1 MNWVA
6 NYILCCA
13 THYKSN
19 VRPSCW
25 VSCCV
30 FGTKTLLHQHYPKC
44 YHTALGQAF
53 YLKDWQTINSCE
65 TGRWPLVMIVYK
77 QFRKNPSCL
86 QPPWIK
92 HINAFIWASC
102 ADMAG
107 PIKMTS
113 HLSKK
118 IIHNMWR
125 QFHCTHLERN
135 GLEFNYRAKI
145 SPLFFSSGLRAISTN
160 KMSWSSATMWPS
172 NNTWLWLHLLMGE
185 KWVFYITVISV
196 RVDRAKTLNPPFQF
210 AGSIFIHLH
219 PTS

>member
-1 MNWVA
+1 
-6 NYILCCA
+6 
-13 THYKSN
+13 
-19 VRPSCW
+19 
-25 VSCCV
+25 
-30 FGTKTLLHQHYPKC
+30 
-44 YHTALGQAF
+44 
-53 YLKDWQTINSCE
+53 
-65 TGRWPLVMIVYK
+65 MIVYK

-102 ADMAG
+102 TDMAG

-113 HLSKK
+113 HLSRK

-125 QFHCTHLERN
+125 QFHRTHLERN
-135 GLEFNYRAKI
+135 GLQFNCRAKI
-145 SPLFFSSGLRAISTN
+145 SPFFPSSGLRAISTN

-196 RVDRAKTLNPPFQF
+196 RVDRAKTLNPPPFQF